1 MNNTN
6 NSKDKSNIF
15 KKFTSKLT
23 NKSIPSIDHLIADEI
38 GKQPSGFSRNETPY
52 FSAGITSI
60 LFLSK
65 RGISRAPLAREV
77 MRSLLHKSDLF
88 GSIRPSARGIS
99 DAYDLCAFDKRMV
112 HRASLQGL
120 EISGHSR
127 RANTSELSAAN
138 LIVPLDQ
145 ESEQYSKSRTFYI
158 RGKVL
163 PISIFFNTE
172 NLTYIPDPF
181 DFDECIEMPNRYDSI
196 INLTKIGC
204 AEILESLPSLILS

>member
-1 MNNTN
+1 MNNTD

-38 GKQPSGFSRNETPY
+38 GKQPSIFKKRNP
-52 FSAGITSI
+52 
-60 LFLSK
+60 LFLCRYYQHSIFEQK
-65 RGISRAPLAREV
+65 RNFRAPLAREV